1 MRRDVSNMQCCI
13 TELRNKDVINKT
25 TGCRLGCVVDAQ
37 IDTCSGSVVA
47 LVVVGRQ
54 RSMGIFAREECFVRW
69 EDIDVIGDDI
79 ILVSNMQVRQEMP
92 KRRNEGG
99 LFR

>member
-1 MRRDVSNMQCCI
+1 MHCCI

-25 TGCRLGCVVDAQ
+25 TGVRIGNVVDCQ
-37 IDTCSGSVVA
+37 IDTCTGCVVA
-47 LVVVGRQ
+47 LVVLGRP
-54 RSMGIFAREECFVRW
+54 RTLGLFSREECFIRW

-79 ILVSNMQVRQEMP
+79 ILCNYTHPTPAPSRQ
-92 KRRNEGG
+92 G